1 MARKSPADKLERMN
15 TVTAAWEHLSPEAVF
30 FGQTLAQFKKVIQP
44 SLDARVEIANLQ
56 KRLRAA
62 IAHRDV
68 ADARSMRI
76 LRGVAYGVVGDPNHT
91 ADGALYAAMGYVRKS
106 ARRKGRV
113 RKK

>member
-30 FGQTLAQFKKVIQP
+30 FGQTLAQFKKNIQP
-44 SLDARVEIANLQ
+44 SLDARAEITDLQ

-62 IAHRDV
+62 IARRDV

-76 LRGVAYGVVGDPNHT
+76 LRGWRTAWWATQITQRMGAVCGDWIC
-91 ADGALYAAMGYVRKS
+91 A
-106 ARRKGRV
+106 
-113 RKK
+113 